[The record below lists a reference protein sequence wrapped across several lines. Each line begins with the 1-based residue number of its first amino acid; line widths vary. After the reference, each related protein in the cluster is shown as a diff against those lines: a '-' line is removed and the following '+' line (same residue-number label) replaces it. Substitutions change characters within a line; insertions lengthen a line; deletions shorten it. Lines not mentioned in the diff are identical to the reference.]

1 MATRLSRGLREGLGH
16 VRGLDPQAPRAL
28 CTSVQWVVV
37 VLRVARMAA
46 GQTRLL
52 PGSGLR
58 GVGRTRHLRGRH
70 IGSWGPEWGECHRD
84 VGSGKNPAGGVFWFL
99 EEAHQWRGGGLP

>member
-1 MATRLSRGLREGLGH
+1 MATRLSSGLREGLGH

-28 CTSVQWVVV
+28 CTSAQWVAA

-46 GQTRLL
+46 GQTRVL
-52 PGSGLR
+52 PGSRLG
-58 GVGRTRHLRGRH
+58 GGRARHLPGRH
-70 IGSWGPEWGECHRD
+70 IGSWGLEWGECHRD
-84 VGSGKNPAGGVFWFL
+84 VGSGKNPVGGVFWFL